1 MKRQIVNE
9 TPEDKKKRKQEASR
23 KSTAEHR
30 ARETPE
36 QTETRLAKNRESAKR
51 RRANA
56 TALETEAR
64 LETERIRAQQ
74 SRAAENSPE
83 NADRLE
89 AMRILSQ
96 QSRAAEST
104 PDNEARLEAE
114 RIRAQQ
120 SRAAENTPDNADRL
134 EAERIR
140 AQQSRAA
147 ENTPENADRLEA
159 ERIRSQQ
166 SRAAESTPENAVRLE
181 TERIRSQQSRA
192 AESTPDNL
200 DRLEAERIRSQ
211 QSRASENSP
220 DYDVRLEIE
229 RDRIQQ
235 HRANET
241 TPEVQERRAADI
253 LRVTSARLNI
263 RANTSQI
270 DILNTT
276 VIEENRALLYADLKR
291 ASQGEQTLTPLHA
304 HAAVQHMATSFLTH
318 QFAQSLQHC
327 ISCSQRWWPETTLTH
342 QPLNQCLQCFTE
354 SKKRDFDGVYKFG
367 PSNDMNPLVHA
378 DIQLQIPFRT
388 AYDDLLLNFPLT
400 TIEEALIAKVAVFMQ
415 AFRLKGGRSGFSG
428 NVICFPQRVSDI
440 VTKLPRRTD
449 QLKII
454 IARMR
459 IVSTSTVPRDYK
471 DFKVRR
477 AHVSNWLHF
486 LLKWSS
492 AYADVCINEENLQLL
507 PHNGSVYDELVA
519 GEYNSA
525 FVPPIDQDQALLE
538 DVDTDDDED
547 IGFATGPVQNESIDG
562 DNVIIT
568 GVGDPSESRIPE
580 YLLIQNIVVNNSNNA
595 SDNIGSSNQKDDQYF
610 NDSDFDDIMFDDD
623 DDNGDDGGNSCRS
636 TIARLVVHITI
647 N

>member
-9 TPEDKKKRKQEASR
+9 SPEDKKKRKQEASR
-23 KSTAEHR
+23 KSSAEHL
-30 ARETPE
+30 ARQTPE
-36 QTETRLAKNRESAKR
+36 QKEIRLAKNRESARR
-51 RRANA
+51 RRANE
-56 TALETEAR
+56 TALKTEAR
-64 LETERIRAQQ
+64 LETERIRSQESRATESTPENADRLEAMRIRSQQ
-74 SRAAENSPE
+74 SLAAENTPDNE
-83 NADRLE
+83 DRLE

-96 QSRAAEST
+96 QSRAAE
-104 PDNEARLEAE
+104 
-114 RIRAQQ
+114 
-120 SRAAENTPDNADRL
+120 
-134 EAERIR
+134 
-140 AQQSRAA
+140 
-147 ENTPENADRLEA
+147 
-159 ERIRSQQ
+159 
-166 SRAAESTPENAVRLE
+166 
-181 TERIRSQQSRA
+181 
-192 AESTPDNL
+192 
-200 DRLEAERIRSQ
+200 
-211 QSRASENSP
+211 NSP
-220 DYDVRLEIE
+220 DYEVRLEIE
-229 RDRIQQ
+229 RDRIRQ

-253 LRVTSARLNI
+253 LRVTSARVNI

-291 ASQGEQTLTPLHA
+291 ASHGEQTLTPLHA

-367 PSNDMNPLVHA
+367 TSNDMNPLVHA

-459 IVSTSTVPRDYK
+459 IVSTTTVPRDYK

-492 AYADVCINEENLQLL
+492 AYADVCIDEDNLSLL

-525 FVPPIDQDQALLE
+525 FVPPVDQDQALLE
-538 DVDTDDDED
+538 DIDTDDEED

-568 GVGDPSESRIPE
+568 GVGEPSESRIPE
-580 YLLIQNIVVNNSNNA
+580 YLLIQNILVNNTNNA
-595 SDNIGSSNQKDDQYF
+595 SDNIGSGNQKDDHNLF
-610 NDSDFDDIMFDDD
+610 NDSDFDDIMFDND

>member
-9 TPEDKKKRKQEASR
+9 SPEDKKKRKQEASR
-23 KSTAEHR
+23 KSSAEHL
-30 ARETPE
+30 ARQTPE
-36 QTETRLAKNRESAKR
+36 QKEIRLAKNRESTRR
-51 RRANA
+51 RRANE
-56 TALETEAR
+56 TALKTEAR
-64 LETERIRAQQ
+64 LETERIRSQQ
-74 SRAAENSPE
+74 SRATESTPENTDRLEAKRIRSQQSLAAENTPDNE
-83 NADRLE
+83 DRLE

-104 PDNEARLEAE
+104 P
-114 RIRAQQ
+114 
-120 SRAAENTPDNADRL
+120 
-134 EAERIR
+134 
-140 AQQSRAA
+140 
-147 ENTPENADRLEA
+147 ENADRLE
-159 ERIRSQQ
+159 
-166 SRAAESTPENAVRLE
+166 T
-181 TERIRSQQSRA
+181 
-192 AESTPDNL
+192 
-200 DRLEAERIRSQ
+200 ERIRSQ

-220 DYDVRLEIE
+220 DYEVRLEIE
-229 RDRIQQ
+229 RDRIHQ

-291 ASQGEQTLTPLHA
+291 ASHGEQTLTPLHA

-367 PSNDMNPLVHA
+367 TSNDMNPLVHA

-459 IVSTSTVPRDYK
+459 IVSTTTVPRDYK

-492 AYADVCINEENLQLL
+492 AYADV
-507 PHNGSVYDELVA
+507 
-519 GEYNSA
+519 
-525 FVPPIDQDQALLE
+525 
-538 DVDTDDDED
+538 
-547 IGFATGPVQNESIDG
+547 
-562 DNVIIT
+562 
-568 GVGDPSESRIPE
+568 
-580 YLLIQNIVVNNSNNA
+580 
-595 SDNIGSSNQKDDQYF
+595 
-610 NDSDFDDIMFDDD
+610 
-623 DDNGDDGGNSCRS
+623 
-636 TIARLVVHITI
+636 
-647 N
+647 

>member
-9 TPEDKKKRKQEASR
+9 SAEEKKKRKQEASR
-23 KSTAEHR
+23 KSSAEHL
-30 ARETPE
+30 ARQTPE
-36 QTETRLAKNRESAKR
+36 QKEIRLAKNRESTRR
-51 RRANA
+51 RRANE
-56 TALETEAR
+56 TALKTEAR
-64 LETERIRAQQ
+64 LETERIRSQQ
-74 SRAAENSPE
+74 SRATESTPENTDRLEAMRIRSQQSLAAENTPDNE
-83 NADRLE
+83 DRLE

-104 PDNEARLEAE
+104 P
-114 RIRAQQ
+114 
-120 SRAAENTPDNADRL
+120 
-134 EAERIR
+134 
-140 AQQSRAA
+140 
-147 ENTPENADRLEA
+147 ENADRLE
-159 ERIRSQQ
+159 
-166 SRAAESTPENAVRLE
+166 T
-181 TERIRSQQSRA
+181 
-192 AESTPDNL
+192 
-200 DRLEAERIRSQ
+200 ERIRSQ

-220 DYDVRLEIE
+220 DYEVRLEIE
-229 RDRIQQ
+229 RDRIHQ

-291 ASQGEQTLTPLHA
+291 ASHGEQTLTPLHA

-367 PSNDMNPLVHA
+367 TSNDMNPLVHA

-459 IVSTSTVPRDYK
+459 IVSTTTVPRDYK

-492 AYADVCINEENLQLL
+492 AYADVCIDEDNLSLL

-525 FVPPIDQDQALLE
+525 FVPPVDQDQALLE
-538 DVDTDDDED
+538 DIDTDDEED

-568 GVGDPSESRIPE
+568 GVGEPSESRIPE
-580 YLLIQNIVVNNSNNA
+580 YLLIQNILVNNTNNA
-595 SDNIGSSNQKDDQYF
+595 SDNIGSGNQKDDHNLF
-610 NDSDFDDIMFDDD
+610 NDSDFDDIMFDND

-636 TIARLVVHITI
+636 TIARLVVRITI

>member
-1 MKRQIVNE
+1 MKRKIDNE
-9 TPEDKKKRKQEASR
+9 TPEDKQKRKRAASR
-23 KSTAEHR
+23 KSSAEHR
-30 ARETPE
+30 AHQTPE
-36 QTETRLAKNRESAKR
+36 QTETRLRKNRDTTNK

-56 TALETEAR
+56 TVLETEAR
-64 LETERIRAQQ
+64 LA
-74 SRAAENSPE
+74 
-83 NADRLE
+83 
-89 AMRILSQ
+89 
-96 QSRAAEST
+96 
-104 PDNEARLEAE
+104 
-114 RIRAQQ
+114 
-120 SRAAENTPDNADRL
+120 
-134 EAERIR
+134 
-140 AQQSRAA
+140 
-147 ENTPENADRLEA
+147 
-159 ERIRSQQ
+159 
-166 SRAAESTPENAVRLE
+166 
-181 TERIRSQQSRA
+181 TERIRSQESR
-192 AESTPDNL
+192 ESEKT
-200 DRLEAERIRSQ
+200 
-211 QSRASENSP
+211 P
-220 DYDVRLEIE
+220 DYDVRLEIK
-229 RDRIQQ
+229 RNRIQQ
-235 HRANET
+235 HRANEN
-241 TPEVQERRAADI
+241 TPEEQERRAADI
-253 LRVTSARLNI
+253 LRVTSVRRNI
-263 RANTSQI
+263 RASTAQI

-276 VIEENRALLYADLKR
+276 NVEENRALLYADLKR
-291 ASQGEQTLTPLHA
+291 ASRGEQTLTPLHA
-304 HAAVQHMATSFLTH
+304 HAAVEHMATSFLTH

-367 PSNDMNPLVHA
+367 TSNDMNPLVHA

-459 IVSTSTVPRDYK
+459 IVSTTTVPRDYK

-492 AYADVCINEENLQLL
+492 AYADVCIDEDNLSLL

-525 FVPPIDQDQALLE
+525 FVPPVDQDQALLE
-538 DVDTDDDED
+538 DIDTDDEED

-568 GVGDPSESRIPE
+568 GVGEPSESRIPE
-580 YLLIQNIVVNNSNNA
+580 YLLIQNILVNNTNNA
-595 SDNIGSSNQKDDQYF
+595 SDNIGSGNQKDDHNLF
-610 NDSDFDDIMFDDD
+610 NDSDFDDIMFDND

>member
-9 TPEDKKKRKQEASR
+9 SQEDKKKRKQEASR
-23 KSTAEHR
+23 KSSAEHL
-30 ARETPE
+30 ARQTPE
-36 QTETRLAKNRESAKR
+36 QKEIRLAKNRESTRR
-51 RRANA
+51 RRANE
-56 TALETEAR
+56 TALKTEAR
-64 LETERIRAQQ
+64 LETERIRSQQ
-74 SRAAENSPE
+74 SRATESTPENTDRLEAMRIRSQQSLAAENTPDNE
-83 NADRLE
+83 DRLE

-104 PDNEARLEAE
+104 P
-114 RIRAQQ
+114 
-120 SRAAENTPDNADRL
+120 
-134 EAERIR
+134 
-140 AQQSRAA
+140 
-147 ENTPENADRLEA
+147 ENADRLE
-159 ERIRSQQ
+159 
-166 SRAAESTPENAVRLE
+166 T
-181 TERIRSQQSRA
+181 
-192 AESTPDNL
+192 
-200 DRLEAERIRSQ
+200 ERIRSQ

-220 DYDVRLEIE
+220 DYEVRLEIE
-229 RDRIQQ
+229 RDRIHQ

-291 ASQGEQTLTPLHA
+291 ASHGEQTLTPLHA

-367 PSNDMNPLVHA
+367 TSNDMNPLVHA

-459 IVSTSTVPRDYK
+459 IVSTTTVPRDYK

-492 AYADVCINEENLQLL
+492 AYADVCIDEDNLSLL

-525 FVPPIDQDQALLE
+525 FVPPVDQDQALLE
-538 DVDTDDDED
+538 DIDTDDEED

-568 GVGDPSESRIPE
+568 GVGEPSESRIPE
-580 YLLIQNIVVNNSNNA
+580 YLLIQNILVNNTNNA
-595 SDNIGSSNQKDDQYF
+595 SDNIGSGNQKDDHNLF
-610 NDSDFDDIMFDDD
+610 NDSDFDDIMFDND

>member
-1 MKRQIVNE
+1 MSLQKK
-9 TPEDKKKRKQEASR
+9 KKKRKQEASR
-23 KSTAEHR
+23 KSSAEHL
-30 ARETPE
+30 ARQTPE
-36 QTETRLAKNRESAKR
+36 QKEIRLAKNRESTRR
-51 RRANA
+51 RRANE
-56 TALETEAR
+56 TALKTEAR
-64 LETERIRAQQ
+64 LETERIRSQQ
-74 SRAAENSPE
+74 SRATESTPENTDRLEAMRIRSQQSLAAENTPDNE
-83 NADRLE
+83 DRLE

-104 PDNEARLEAE
+104 P
-114 RIRAQQ
+114 
-120 SRAAENTPDNADRL
+120 
-134 EAERIR
+134 
-140 AQQSRAA
+140 
-147 ENTPENADRLEA
+147 ENADRLE
-159 ERIRSQQ
+159 
-166 SRAAESTPENAVRLE
+166 T
-181 TERIRSQQSRA
+181 
-192 AESTPDNL
+192 
-200 DRLEAERIRSQ
+200 ERIRSQ

-220 DYDVRLEIE
+220 DYEVRLEIE
-229 RDRIQQ
+229 RDRIHQ

-291 ASQGEQTLTPLHA
+291 ASHGEQTLTPLHA

-367 PSNDMNPLVHA
+367 TSNDMNPLVHA

-459 IVSTSTVPRDYK
+459 IVSTTTVPRDYK

-492 AYADVCINEENLQLL
+492 AYADVCIDEDNLSLL

-525 FVPPIDQDQALLE
+525 FVPPVDQDQALLE
-538 DVDTDDDED
+538 DIDTDDEED

-568 GVGDPSESRIPE
+568 GVGEPSESRIPE
-580 YLLIQNIVVNNSNNA
+580 YLLIQNILVNNTNNA
-595 SDNIGSSNQKDDQYF
+595 SDNIGSGNQKDDHNLF
-610 NDSDFDDIMFDDD
+610 NDSDFDDIMFDND

-636 TIARLVVHITI
+636 TIARLVVRITI

>member
-1 MKRQIVNE
+1 MKRHIVNE
-9 TPEDKKKRKQEASR
+9 SPEDKKKRKQEASR

-89 AMRILSQ
+89 A
-96 QSRAAEST
+96 
-104 PDNEARLEAE
+104 
-114 RIRAQQ
+114 
-120 SRAAENTPDNADRL
+120 
-134 EAERIR
+134 
-140 AQQSRAA
+140 
-147 ENTPENADRLEA
+147 
-159 ERIRSQQ
+159 
-166 SRAAESTPENAVRLE
+166 
-181 TERIRSQQSRA
+181 
-192 AESTPDNL
+192 
-200 DRLEAERIRSQ
+200 ERIRSQ

-263 RANTSQI
+263 RSNTSPI

-276 VIEENRALLYADLKR
+276 IIEENRALLYADLKR

-388 AYDDLLLNFPLT
+388 VYDDLLLNFPLT

-525 FVPPIDQDQALLE
+525 FVPPVDQDQTVLE
-538 DVDTDDDED
+538 DIDTDDDED

-568 GVGDPSESRIPE
+568 GVGEPTESRIPE
-580 YLLIQNIVVNNSNNA
+580 YLLIQNILVNNTNNA
-595 SDNIGSSNQKDDQYF
+595 SDNIGSGNQKDDHNF

-636 TIARLVVHITI
+636 TIARLVVYITI

>member
-9 TPEDKKKRKQEASR
+9 SAEDKKKRKQEASR
-23 KSTAEHR
+23 KSSAEHL
-30 ARETPE
+30 ARQTPE
-36 QTETRLAKNRESAKR
+36 QKEIRLAKNRESTRR
-51 RRANA
+51 RRANE
-56 TALETEAR
+56 TALKTEAR
-64 LETERIRAQQ
+64 LETERIRSQQ
-74 SRAAENSPE
+74 SRATESTPENTDRLEAMRIRSQQSLAAENTPDNE
-83 NADRLE
+83 DRLE

-104 PDNEARLEAE
+104 P
-114 RIRAQQ
+114 
-120 SRAAENTPDNADRL
+120 
-134 EAERIR
+134 
-140 AQQSRAA
+140 
-147 ENTPENADRLEA
+147 ENADRLE
-159 ERIRSQQ
+159 
-166 SRAAESTPENAVRLE
+166 T
-181 TERIRSQQSRA
+181 
-192 AESTPDNL
+192 
-200 DRLEAERIRSQ
+200 ERIRSQ

-220 DYDVRLEIE
+220 DYEVRLEIE
-229 RDRIQQ
+229 RDRIRQ

-253 LRVTSARLNI
+253 LRVTSARVNI

-291 ASQGEQTLTPLHA
+291 ASHGEQTLTPLHA

-367 PSNDMNPLVHA
+367 TSNDMNPLVHA

-459 IVSTSTVPRDYK
+459 IVSTTTVPRDYK

-492 AYADVCINEENLQLL
+492 AYADVCIDEDNLSLL

-525 FVPPIDQDQALLE
+525 FVPPVDQDQVLLE
-538 DVDTDDDED
+538 DIDTDDEED

-568 GVGDPSESRIPE
+568 GVGEPSESRIPE
-580 YLLIQNIVVNNSNNA
+580 YLLIQNILVNNTNNA
-595 SDNIGSSNQKDDQYF
+595 SDNIGSGNQKDDHNLF
-610 NDSDFDDIMFDDD
+610 NDSDFDDIMFDND